1 MTIGFVHAGILTFI
15 QGLSMIMGASVGNTF
30 VAWIMAAEFNYA
42 ISYYIFPLF
51 FVALWLV
58 KLRDYR
64 SLGESIFG
72 LCFMFL
78 GLRLLYEFTDDLQL
92 TSSPVLS
99 AIFGSLSDNYG
110 SYLILLLCGGVF
122 TLCFQSSAALMAASM
137 ILCSTGIISI
147 YSGIALVL
155 GENIGRGLITY
166 YAASSAN
173 LTARR
178 TAMAQLIFNLFG
190 VLWVFWI
197 FPYFIETVCNTM
209 GYQTTGRLE
218 EHTLTYVLAAF
229 HTCFNLC
236 NVALFIW
243 FIKPIERLVNNI
255 VPKNDE
261 ENEDTNELR
270 YITGGL
276 LATPELS
283 VLEAQKEIN
292 GFAEMTCRMFTQVR
306 YLITINNTVEF
317 RQIYM
322 KIRKLEDASDALEE
336 EIADYLGE
344 VSDDLLSSDTK
355 NQIRCMLREVSE
367 LESIADSCYI
377 LSHIIS
383 TKYHG
388 KQLFTS
394 KQLDHLHQLFQL
406 TDQALQEMKRI
417 LSIALAG
424 ALCASA
430 LAACSGSS
438 SSTAAS
444 SAPAASS
451 EAASSQAASSEA
463 AEAAPVENGLQI
475 GQSYTA
481 TSDYDYFTYA
491 VAVVQGDTIV
501 AAYLDDFQFFDTADG
516 ADIVGVPNSDADF
529 GADYA
534 EGKVLGSKRENDAY
548 YYVSRPSAHVGWT
561 GLSFLT
567 GCL

>member
-1 MTIGFVHAGILTFI
+1 MTILIFLKFLGSLGLLIYGMKLLGESLQKMAGNQLRHIMDTLTTNRFTSFLTGAIITAIIQSSSATSVMTIGFVHAGILTFI

-218 EHTLTYVLAAF
+218 EHALTYVLAAF

-388 KQLFTS
+388 KQLFTG

-417 LSIALAG
+417 LSMRR
-424 ALCASA
+424 
-430 LAACSGSS
+430 
-438 SSTAAS
+438 
-444 SAPAASS
+444 PP
-451 EAASSQAASSEA
+451 
-463 AEAAPVENGLQI
+463 AEARTANYICQEIKKFRKQLRNLNAIDVNNHEYSYHI
-475 GQSYTA
+475 GTM
-481 TSDYDYFTYA
+481 
-491 VAVVQGDTIV
+491 
-501 AAYLDDFQFFDTADG
+501 YLD
-516 ADIVGVPNSDADF
+516 IIN
-529 GADYA
+529 
-534 EGKVLGSKRENDAY
+534 ECEK
-548 YYVSRPSAHVGWT
+548 
-561 GLSFLT
+561 LSEYIINT
-567 GCL
+567 IEARIESNTKED

>member
-1 MTIGFVHAGILTFI
+1 MTILIFLKFLGSLGLLIYGMKLLGESLQKMAGNQLRHIMDTLTTNRFTSFLTGAIITAIIQSSSATSVMTIGFVHAGILTFI

-218 EHTLTYVLAAF
+218 EHALTYVLAAF

-336 EIADYLGE
+336 EIADYLVE

-417 LSIALAG
+417 LSMRR
-424 ALCASA
+424 
-430 LAACSGSS
+430 
-438 SSTAAS
+438 
-444 SAPAASS
+444 PP
-451 EAASSQAASSEA
+451 
-463 AEAAPVENGLQI
+463 AEARTANYICQEIKKFRKQLRNLNAIDVNNHEYSYHI
-475 GQSYTA
+475 GTM
-481 TSDYDYFTYA
+481 
-491 VAVVQGDTIV
+491 
-501 AAYLDDFQFFDTADG
+501 YLD
-516 ADIVGVPNSDADF
+516 IIN
-529 GADYA
+529 
-534 EGKVLGSKRENDAY
+534 ECEK
-548 YYVSRPSAHVGWT
+548 
-561 GLSFLT
+561 LSEYIINT
-567 GCL
+567 IEARIESNTKED

>member
-1 MTIGFVHAGILTFI
+1 MTFLIFLKFLGSLGLLIYGMKLLGESLQKMAGNQLRHIMDTLTTNRFTSFLTGAIITAIIQSSSATSVMTIGFVHAGLLSFI

-78 GLRLLYEFTDDLQL
+78 GLRLLYEFADDMQL
-92 TSSPVLS
+92 ASNPVLS
-99 AIFGSLSDNYG
+99 AALGNLGDNYG
-110 SYLILLLCGGVF
+110 SYLILLLIGALF
-122 TLCFQSSAALMAASM
+122 TLCIQSSAALMATSM

-155 GENIGRGLITY
+155 GENIGRGIITFH
-166 YAASSAN
+166 AASSAN

-178 TAMAQLIFNLFG
+178 TAVAQLIFNLFG

-197 FPYFIETVCNTM
+197 FPYFIEKVCNSL
-209 GYQTTGRLE
+209 GYQTTNNLE
-218 EHTLTYVLAAF
+218 EHALTYVLAAF

-243 FIKPIERLVNNI
+243 LIKPIEHLVNRI
-255 VPKNDE
+255 VPQTREEQDE
-261 ENEDTNELR
+261 SSELR

-292 GFAEMTCRMFTQVR
+292 GFADMTCRMFTQVR
-306 YLITINNTVEF
+306 YLLTINDTNEF
-317 RQIYM
+317 RQIYL
-322 KIRKLEDASDALEE
+322 KIRKFEDTSDALEE

-394 KQLDHLHQLFQL
+394 KQLEHLHQLFQL

-417 LSIALAG
+417 LSMRR
-424 ALCASA
+424 
-430 LAACSGSS
+430 
-438 SSTAAS
+438 
-444 SAPAASS
+444 PP
-451 EAASSQAASSEA
+451 
-463 AEAAPVENGLQI
+463 AEARTANYICQEISRFKKQLRYLNAIDVNNHEYSYHI
-475 GQSYTA
+475 GTM
-481 TSDYDYFTYA
+481 
-491 VAVVQGDTIV
+491 
-501 AAYLDDFQFFDTADG
+501 YLD
-516 ADIVGVPNSDADF
+516 IIN
-529 GADYA
+529 
-534 EGKVLGSKRENDAY
+534 ECEK
-548 YYVSRPSAHVGWT
+548 
-561 GLSFLT
+561 LSEYIINT
-567 GCL
+567 IEARIESHTKED

>member
-1 MTIGFVHAGILTFI
+1 MSIPILIFLKFLGSLGLLIYGMKLLGESLQKMAGNQLRHIMDTLTTNRFTSFLTGAIITAIIQSSSATSVMTIGFVHAGILTFI

-218 EHTLTYVLAAF
+218 EHALTYVLAAF

-417 LSIALAG
+417 LSMRR
-424 ALCASA
+424 
-430 LAACSGSS
+430 
-438 SSTAAS
+438 
-444 SAPAASS
+444 PP
-451 EAASSQAASSEA
+451 
-463 AEAAPVENGLQI
+463 AEARTANYICQEIKKFRKQLRNLNAIDVNNHEYSYHI
-475 GQSYTA
+475 GTM
-481 TSDYDYFTYA
+481 
-491 VAVVQGDTIV
+491 
-501 AAYLDDFQFFDTADG
+501 YLD
-516 ADIVGVPNSDADF
+516 IIN
-529 GADYA
+529 
-534 EGKVLGSKRENDAY
+534 ECEK
-548 YYVSRPSAHVGWT
+548 
-561 GLSFLT
+561 LSEYIINT
-567 GCL
+567 IEARIESNTKED